1 MKKNF
6 KLLGLAS
13 LLTCSFVAQ
22 DVLVVD
28 GGSIFVS
35 NNALVTVKG
44 GVLNQN
50 SGTIDNSGTI
60 HVSGDWINNGGNTML
75 VNNSQGTVVLD
86 GADQTIKGS
95 DVTDFYNLK
104 LEGGSSVKAMEL
116 NANVA
121 NVLDLGNEELQTN
134 ANTMYVN
141 NPTPTSIVWNT
152 GYVNSDSL
160 GGYLARAT
168 NSTSEYQ
175 FPVGSDLLT
184 DVYRP
189 VTLKPAS
196 SSANVYG
203 VRLSDENPDT
213 DNSGTSGSGATGP
226 FPTANKG
233 AQIKQINE
241 EFYYNIHR
249 LIGTDAADVQ
259 VDFFNSD
266 GNFQTLAQWDGSSS
280 QWEKRDYTYNP
291 STVGST
297 FNSPDVNL
305 TKSAV
310 NNFNTDVFALAEIEF
325 EIVVPGGLSPN
336 ADNYNDDFVME
347 NLEYFP
353 KNELVIFNRWGDVV
367 YEASPYLNDW
377 HGQATGNMILS
388 GEEVV
393 NGTYFYILKLDPNN
407 ESELY
412 KGSLELRRK

>member
-6 KLLGLAS
+6 QLLSLVS
-13 LLTCSFVAQ
+13 LLTLSLAAQ

-35 NNALVTVKG
+35 NNGLITVKG

-50 SGTIDNSGTI
+50 SGTIDNSGDI
-60 HVSGDWINNGGNTML
+60 HVSGDWTNNGGNTML
-75 VNNSQGTVVLD
+75 VNNSQGTIVLD
-86 GADQTIKGS
+86 GGSQSIKGV
-95 DVTDFYNLK
+95 DVTDFHNLT
-104 LEGGSSVKAMEL
+104 LAGGSTIKTMEL
-116 NANVA
+116 NTNVS
-121 NVLDLGNEELQTN
+121 NVLDLGDEELQTN
-134 ANTMYVN
+134 ANTMFVN
-141 NPTPTSIVWNT
+141 NPSPSSIVWNT
-152 GYVNSDSL
+152 GFVNSDSL

-168 NSTSEYQ
+168 NSTSQYT

-196 SSANVYG
+196 TNANIYG
-203 VRLSDENPDT
+203 VRLSDEDPNL
-213 DNSGTSGSGATGP
+213 DNTGTSAAGATGP
-226 FPTANKG
+226 FPTTSKG
-233 AQIKQINE
+233 AQIKKVNE

-249 LIGTDAADVQ
+249 LTGTDDVEVQ
-259 VDFFNSD
+259 VDFFNAD
-266 GNFQTLAQWDGSSS
+266 GDFQTLAQWDGSSS
-280 QWEKRDYTYNP
+280 QWEKRDFIYSP
-291 STVGST
+291 SIVGSS
-297 FNSPDVNL
+297 FNSPDINL
-305 TKSAV
+305 TKNVVS
-310 NNFNTDVFALAEIEF
+310 NFNTDVFALAEIEF
-325 EIVVPGGLSPN
+325 EINVPGGLSPN
-336 ADNYNDDFVME
+336 SDSYNDDFVIK

-353 KNELVIFNRWGDVV
+353 ENELIIFNRWGDIV

-377 HGQATGNMILS
+377 HGQVTGGMVLA